1 LSGEL
6 SCGDGFAKG
15 GPLFLRAHE
24 QKIRGIF
31 PSHVVLTATASPPA
45 PQSMASS
52 PVESARVG
60 LFSVHTSD
68 DIRDSSVAEPR
79 PPRGRGAAVIFGWV
93 GSTPRLLKRYASL
106 YLSACNLKAV
116 YTVTADTVSV
126 FMRPRRL
133 RALMQSALAI
143 LEVGD
148 E

>member
-1 LSGEL
+1 
-6 SCGDGFAKG
+6 
-15 GPLFLRAHE
+15 
-24 QKIRGIF
+24 
-31 PSHVVLTATASPPA
+31 
-45 PQSMASS
+45 MASS

-68 DIRDSSVAEPR
+68 DIRDSSAT
-79 PPRGRGAAVIFGWV
+79 GAAVIFGWV

-106 YLSACNLKAV
+106 YLSSCNLKAV